1 MLQAPSWHVLIHKK
15 PLFVLQAVPDKF
27 HKIRVGQLPKVI
39 DLSLQSDSRP
49 KLKWHTSQN
58 GCNRSGGA
66 PTSHSLCPWK
76 LSSLSFFTA
85 TIIPVPGFTG
95 ASVRS
100 SIHPLKTEPKPP
112 SPSKLSDLKF
122 LVEPFSSLKVN
133 FRTFDD
139 SRISVSVRG
148 VGGTDDEEP
157 DVLVP
162 KVLESVAFLLLFLEP
177 VPGL

>member
-1 MLQAPSWHVLIHKK
+1 MKTTFESNK
-15 PLFVLQAVPDKF
+15 
-27 HKIRVGQLPKVI
+27 
-39 DLSLQSDSRP
+39 
-49 KLKWHTSQN
+49 
-58 GCNRSGGA
+58 CNRSWWGA
-66 PTSHSLCPWK
+66 PTTHSLCPWK

-112 SPSKLSDLKF
+112 SPRRLSGLKF

-162 KVLESVAFLLLFLEP
+162 KVLVSVAFLLLFLEP
-177 VPGL
+177 VPGLQASTILVREKVCPLRWYASRIEVLPLLA

>member
-1 MLQAPSWHVLIHKK
+1 MKTTFESNK
-15 PLFVLQAVPDKF
+15 
-27 HKIRVGQLPKVI
+27 
-39 DLSLQSDSRP
+39 
-49 KLKWHTSQN
+49 
-58 GCNRSGGA
+58 CNRSGGA

-100 SIHPLKTEPKPP
+100 SIHPLNTEPKPP
-112 SPSKLSDLKF
+112 SPRRLSGLKF

-148 VGGTDDEEP
+148 VGGTDDEEQ
-157 DVLVP
+157 DILVS
-162 KVLESVAFLLLFLEP
+162 KVMAFLLLFLEP
-177 VPGL
+177 VPELQASTILVREKVCPLR

>member
-1 MLQAPSWHVLIHKK
+1 MTESNKH
-15 PLFVLQAVPDKF
+15 
-27 HKIRVGQLPKVI
+27 
-39 DLSLQSDSRP
+39 
-49 KLKWHTSQN
+49 
-58 GCNRSGGA
+58 NRSGGT

-85 TIIPVPGFTG
+85 TGIPVPGFTG

-100 SIHPLKTEPKPP
+100 SIHPLNTEPKTP
-112 SPSKLSDLKF
+112 SPSRLSGLKF
-122 LVEPFSSLKVN
+122 LVELFSSLKVN
-133 FRTFDD
+133 LRTFDD

-162 KVLESVAFLLLFLEP
+162 KVLVSVAFLLLFLEP
-177 VPGL
+177 VPGLQASLLIEQGRKVCSS